1 MRTNLLEETK
11 ATLAEY
17 NLDLKDVSWVGIGLY
32 RIPWEVFRR
41 VADQFY
47 DNGYGGAEV
56 NENLIVCG
64 DDWWLERHEYDGSEW
79 WEFKRMPVKP
89 ELELERPE
97 LHIFPSFHRRFYFNY
112 DSPNAEMEFKSICS
126 DEDE

>member
-17 NLDLKDVSWVGIGLY
+17 NLELKDVNWVGIGLY
-32 RIPWEVFRR
+32 RIPWEVFRL

-47 DNGYGGAEV
+47 DNGYGSAEV

-79 WEFKRMPVKP
+79 WEYKKMPIKP
-89 ELELERPE
+89 GLELERPE
-97 LHIFPSFHRRFYFNY
+97 VHIFPDFYHRFYFKY
-112 DSPNAEMEFKSICS
+112 DSPTADADYKIEHG
-126 DEDE
+126 DEE